1 MPKTTVLQ
9 RLSDWFRTRR
19 RLYHI
24 YCELGYLPWHKA
36 SKPCK
41 ERKPKK
47 LRKKGDSVYIGAFEV
62 IPFLNGDG
70 KRTFAHLFARP
81 GYMMRDYILRG
92 QHERYL
98 APFTAL
104 LVFYSVFTLLLSIVQ
119 PNYNHKGFGDGVL
132 EALHGNTELHD
143 NEMNEKAQRFYNSLV
158 KTASSTLILT
168 HLDLYPEAVDTPW
181 KGSLA
186 AVEADLR
193 GKGVPIFLDNFLL
206 LWLSMAILLR
216 KYRISLS
223 GAAAASAYVLCQYC
237 TFLLLALILTLGK
250 TTQLGVLL
258 MGILLLID
266 YTQMLGLRKREAFGL
281 TIKTGLLY
289 LGFTVL
295 FYLLIGAGL
304 LLFSYSRM

>member
-1 MPKTTVLQ
+1 MPKNKFFQ
-9 RLSDWFRTRR
+9 RISEWFRTRR

-24 YCELGYLPWHKA
+24 YCELGYIPWHKA
-36 SKPCK
+36 PKPRK
-41 ERKPKK
+41 ERKAKK
-47 LRKKGDSVYIGAFEV
+47 VRKKGDSVYIGAFEA

-119 PNYNHKGFGDGVL
+119 PDYARKSFAEGVL
-132 EALHGNTELHD
+132 EALGPNSEFRDSGLDEESGRFFNAFSRTVTE
-143 NEMNEKAQRFYNSLV
+143 
-158 KTASSTLILT
+158 TLYLT
-168 HLDLYPEAVDTPW
+168 NLDLYPEAVDTPW

-193 GKGVPIFLDNFLL
+193 GKGIPIFLDNFLL
-206 LWLSMAILLR
+206 LWFSMAILLR
-216 KYRISLS
+216 KYRISVS

>member
-1 MPKTTVLQ
+1 MPKTTIIQ
-9 RLSDWFRTRR
+9 RISDWLRPRR

-24 YCELGYLPWHKA
+24 YCELGYIPWR
-36 SKPCK
+36 KPR
-41 ERKPKK
+41 EPRKPKK
-47 LRKKGDSVYIGAFEV
+47 LRKKRDSVYIGALEV

-119 PNYNHKGFGDGVL
+119 PDYARKSFGEGVL
-132 EALHGNTELHD
+132 EALGPDSEINYK
-143 NEMNEKAQRFYNSLV
+143 EMDEESGRFFSAFA
-158 KTASSTLILT
+158 KTATETLVLT
-168 HLDLYPEAVDTPW
+168 NLDLYPEAVDTPW

-193 GKGVPIFLDNFLL
+193 GKGIPIFLDNFLL
-206 LWLSMAILLR
+206 LWLAMAILLR
-216 KYRISLS
+216 KYRISVS

-237 TFLLLALILTLGK
+237 TFLLLALILTFGK
-250 TTQLGVLL
+250 TTELGVLL
-258 MGILLLID
+258 MGILLMID
-266 YTQMLGLRKREAFGL
+266 YKQMLGLRKREAFGL
-281 TIKTGLLY
+281 TLKTGLLY
-289 LGFTVL
+289 LGFTIL
-295 FYLLIGAGL
+295 FYLLLAAAL
-304 LLFSYSRM
+304 LIYSYTRM

>member
-1 MPKTTVLQ
+1 MPKINIIQ
-9 RLSDWFRTRR
+9 RIANWLRPRR

-24 YCELGYLPWHKA
+24 YCELGYIPWHKPR
-36 SKPCK
+36 KP
-41 ERKPKK
+41 RKPKK
-47 LRKKGDSVYIGAFEV
+47 IRKKRDSVYIGALEV

-119 PNYNHKGFGDGVL
+119 PDYARKSFAEGVL
-132 EALHGNTELHD
+132 EALNGNTEIQD
-143 NEMNEKAQRFYNSLV
+143 SGMGERSERFFNSLV
-158 KTASSTLILT
+158 KTATSTLVLT

-193 GKGVPIFLDNFLL
+193 GKGIPVFLDNFLL
-206 LWLSMAILLR
+206 LWLAMAILLR
-216 KYRISLS
+216 KYRISVS
-223 GAAAASAYVLCQYC
+223 GAAATSAYVLCQYC
-237 TFLLLALILTLGK
+237 TFLLLALILTFGK
-250 TTQLGVLL
+250 TTELGVLL
-258 MGILLLID
+258 MGILLMID
-266 YTQMLGLRKREAFGL
+266 YKQMLGLRKREAFGL
-281 TIKTGLLY
+281 TLKTGLLY

-295 FYLLIGAGL
+295 FYLLLAGAIL
-304 LLFSYSRM
+304 IFSFTRM

>member
-1 MPKTTVLQ
+1 MPKINIIQ
-9 RLSDWFRTRR
+9 RIANWLRPRR

-24 YCELGYLPWHKA
+24 YCELGYIPWHKPR
-36 SKPCK
+36 KP
-41 ERKPKK
+41 RKPKK
-47 LRKKGDSVYIGAFEV
+47 IRKKRDSVYIGALEV

-119 PNYNHKGFGDGVL
+119 PDYARKSFGEGVL
-132 EALHGNTELHD
+132 EALGPQAEIHD
-143 NEMNEKAQRFYNSLV
+143 SGMNERSERFFNALSR
-158 KTASSTLILT
+158 TATETVILT
-168 HLDLYPEAVDTPW
+168 HLDLYPEAIDTPW

-193 GKGVPIFLDNFLL
+193 SKGIPLFLDNFLL
-206 LWLSMAILLR
+206 LWLAMAILLR
-216 KYRISLS
+216 KYRISVS

-237 TFLLLALILTLGK
+237 TFLLLALILTFGK
-250 TTQLGVLL
+250 TTELGILL

-281 TIKTGLLY
+281 TLKTGLIY

-295 FYLLIGAGL
+295 FYLLLAGAML
-304 LLFSYSRM
+304 IFSFTRM

>member
-1 MPKTTVLQ
+1 MPKTTIIQ
-9 RLSDWFRTRR
+9 RISDWLRPRL

-36 SKPCK
+36 PKPRK
-41 ERKPKK
+41 VRKPKK
-47 LRKKGDSVYIGAFEV
+47 IWKKGDSVYIGALEV

-119 PNYNHKGFGDGVL
+119 PDYARKTFGEGVL
-132 EALHGNTELHD
+132 DALNGNTEIQD
-143 NEMNEKAQRFYNSLV
+143 SGMGERSERFFNSLV
-158 KTASSTLILT
+158 KTATSTLVLT

-186 AVEADLR
+186 AVEANLR
-193 GKGVPIFLDNFLL
+193 GKGIPIFLDNFLL
-206 LWLSMAILLR
+206 LWLAMAILLR
-216 KYRISLS
+216 KYRISIS

-237 TFLLLALILTLGK
+237 TFLLLALILTFGK
-250 TTQLGVLL
+250 TTELGVLL
-258 MGILLLID
+258 MGVLLLID

-281 TIKTGLLY
+281 TVKTGLLY
-289 LGFTVL
+289 LGFTIL
-295 FYLLIGAGL
+295 FYLLLAGAML
-304 LLFSYSRM
+304 IFSYSRM